1 MSVLRGAVQ
10 TAFLRPLPNKLTE
23 EGYQCVCV
31 LRELGAKG
39 SRLAS
44 ERKQA
49 LALSKYNILGNDLA
63 K

>member
-1 MSVLRGAVQ
+1 M
-10 TAFLRPLPNKLTE
+10 
-23 EGYQCVCV
+23 CV
-31 LRELGAKG
+31 LREWGAKG
-39 SRLAS
+39 STLAS